1 MQEIIE
7 KSKCC
12 GCAACCSACAHKA
25 ITMKLDDEGF
35 EYPVINQDTCKDC
48 GLCQTVCPVLQYDK
62 RQDIRKANNNA
73 QVGFAARNINYDQ
86 RLISSSGSIFPP
98 IAEWIL
104 EQGGIVV
111 GVAYDDEWN
120 AVHKIIDKKEKLPL
134 IQGSKYLQCKTD
146 NETFKTVRR
155 ELQNGRK
162 VLYSAMACQVEALK
176 SFLRKEYE
184 NLYTIDLIC
193 MGVPSYVVWQKY
205 IKAFFSGETI
215 KHVNFKEK
223 SIGWDSFCF
232 RVDTDKRTFKERG
245 MQNLYLRSM
254 FLSWNM
260 RPSCF
265 NCPFKNAERISDFTL
280 ADAWGVSKST
290 PQINDNK
297 GLSSV
302 VVHSSKGLKLW
313 NELKG
318 KIQSVEVAIDEI
330 AKGNS
335 NLIRNKPQT
344 GDRKLFYSMLEDNPK
359 DAFVKLCTEKKPS
372 KANRMINKIKKGV
385 KILLSPSFWLIN
397 YKKFHEYYDYD
408 MKFNAS
414 FRGHK
419 TLSKQELQMPQIK
432 YLKYYRMAQAT
443 KGSIWG
449 LYYMHKLVK
458 YSYYTGIQLHE
469 HMNLPK
475 GLIVGHPGTII
486 INGSA
491 TFDGNIMMTHGV
503 TIGRDI
509 RGKRAGAP
517 HFGKNVCIR
526 CNSTVVGGINIGDD
540 VLIAPNTFVNFDVP
554 SHSVVIGN
562 PATIHHRDN
571 ATEGHIGKVEE

>member
-1 MQEIIE
+1 MQLIE
-7 KSKCC
+7 KDKCC
-12 GCAACCSACAHKA
+12 GCAACYSSCVHKA
-25 ITMKLDDEGF
+25 ITMQLDDEGF
-35 EYPVINQDTCKDC
+35 EYPVINPDTCKDC
-48 GLCQTVCPVLQYDK
+48 GMCQTVCPVLQYDK
-62 RQDIRKANNNA
+62 RKDVRKSNNDV
-73 QVGFAARNINYDQ
+73 QVGFAARNSNYNQ

-98 IAEWIL
+98 IAECIL

-111 GVAYDDEWN
+111 GVAYDNEWN
-120 AVHKIIDKKEKLPL
+120 AVHKIIDKKEDIPL
-134 IQGSKYLQCKTD
+134 IQGSKYLQCKAD
-146 NETFKTVRR
+146 NETFTVIRK

-193 MGVPSYVVWQKY
+193 MGIPSYVVWQKY
-205 IKAFFSGETI
+205 LKAFFSGETI
-215 KHVNFKEK
+215 KYVNFKEK

-265 NCPFKNAERISDFTL
+265 ICPFKNVERISDFTL
-280 ADAWGVSKST
+280 ADAWGVSMST
-290 PQINDNK
+290 PQIDDNK

-302 VVHSSKGLKLW
+302 IIHSSKGLLLW
-313 NELKG
+313 KNLKER
-318 KIQSVEVAIDEI
+318 IQSVDVSVDDI

-335 NLIRNKPQT
+335 NLIKNKSQS
-344 GDRKLFYSMLEDNPK
+344 GDRELFYTMLSKYPH
-359 DAFVKLCTEKKPS
+359 DAFVKLCKEKQLS
-372 KANRMINKIKKGV
+372 MGNHMINICKI
-385 KILLSPSFWLIN
+385 ILRKLISPSFWLVN
-397 YKKFHEYYDYD
+397 YKKFHELFDYD
-408 MKFNAS
+408 IKFNAS
-414 FRGHK
+414 FQGVE
-419 TLSKQELQMPQIK
+419 TLSKKELSMPQIK
-432 YLKYYRMAQAT
+432 YIKYYRMAQAS
-443 KGSIWG
+443 KGSIWES
-449 LYYMHKLVK
+449 YYMHKLVR
-458 YSYYTGIQLHE
+458 YSYRTGIQLHE

-475 GLIVGHPGTII
+475 GLIIGHPGTII
-486 INGSA
+486 INGHA

-509 RGKRAGAP
+509 RGKRAGSP

-562 PATIHHRDN
+562 PASIHHKEN
-571 ATEGHIGKVEE
+571 ATAGHIGVVK